1 VRLYRYLAIPQRCGG
16 VRVIALQRRF
26 FRDPIETLTVEQFV
40 SRSAANSLE
49 WRDAG
54 NGMLMTAVDR
64 FGVTVIETRLQLS

>member
-1 VRLYRYLAIPQRCGG
+1 
-16 VRVIALQRRF
+16 
-26 FRDPIETLTVEQFV
+26 
-40 SRSAANSLE
+40 LE